1 MTKFK
6 KIKEDAEMAEAM
18 YRLLEQTWMLI
29 FISDK
34 RKVFQSNLTGEFA
47 TVDFNEDHEPIKV
60 TIRK

>member
-1 MTKFK
+1 
-6 KIKEDAEMAEAM
+6 MAEAM